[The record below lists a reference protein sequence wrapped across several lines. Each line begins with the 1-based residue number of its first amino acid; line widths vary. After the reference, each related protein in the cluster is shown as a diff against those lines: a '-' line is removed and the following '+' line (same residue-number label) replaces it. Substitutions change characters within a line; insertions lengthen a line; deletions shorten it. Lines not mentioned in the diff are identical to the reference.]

1 MGLDL
6 LLLLPVP
13 RRMPRIGPR
22 SGAAPQSGLLQPPRY
37 RAMAMEPTGWLSQP
51 ALQAALLAAAGA
63 LAYWLKDVP
72 GLLLQWGRRFF
83 VSTLSID
90 SRDEFLFAALVEH
103 MDQHPGLAG
112 VNQFTARSVR
122 RGTEYQSLAE
132 DLRAGQPP
140 RAFLS
145 PGEGVHLL
153 RIDGRWLW
161 LRRELQVGQAV
172 FEKISLSVLGRSPAY
187 LEGFLQ
193 AAIAARAARETDTL
207 SVYIPNPFHGGDWM
221 RARLGSRRPLS
232 SVVLKAGQAEGLLA
246 DLQRFLASRARY
258 AELGI
263 PWRRGYLL
271 HGPPGTGKTSLVTA
285 LASELGL
292 NVCTLSLASPIV
304 TDEKIHTL
312 LAAVPQRSLLLI
324 EDVDAF
330 FHARDAA
337 HGQVRL
343 SFSGFLNALDGVATQ
358 EGTVLFMTT
367 NHLERLDP
375 ALIRAG
381 RIDEQVELG
390 WVDADQLARLYRK
403 FHDDPQ
409 AATAFARERAGR
421 QLTPAAVQ
429 GELMKRFGT
438 HEAVF
443 FPGNPSD
450 PA

>member
-1 MGLDL
+1 LEASTL
-6 LLLLPVP
+6 F
-13 RRMPRIGPR
+13 
-22 SGAAPQSGLLQPPRY
+22 SA
-37 RAMAMEPTGWLSQP
+37 P

-72 GLLLQWGRRFF
+72 GLVVSWARRFF
-83 VSTLSID
+83 ISTLTVD
-90 SRDEFLFAALVEH
+90 SRDEFLFSALIEY
-103 MDQHPGLAG
+103 MDTHPKLRG

-122 RGTEYQSLAE
+122 QGTAYQSLDD
-132 DLRAGQPP
+132 DLRSGQPP

-145 PGEGVHLL
+145 PGEGLHIVRL
-153 RIDGRWLW
+153 DGRWLW
-161 LRRELQVGQAV
+161 IRRDVQVAQAV
-172 FEKISLSVLGRSPAY
+172 FEKVSLSQFGRSPAR
-187 LEGFLQ
+187 LQAFLQ
-193 AAIAARAARETDTL
+193 AAIDARAARETDTL

-232 SVVLKAGQAEGLLA
+232 SVVLKTGQGEDLLA
-246 DLQRFLASRARY
+246 DLELFFASRERY
-258 AELGI
+258 AQLGI

-271 HGPPGTGKTSLVTA
+271 YGPPGTGKTSLVTA
-285 LASELGL
+285 LASELRL

-330 FHARDAA
+330 FRERDAA
-337 HGQVRL
+337 HAQVKL

-367 NHLERLDP
+367 NHVERLDP

-390 WVDADQLARLYRK
+390 WADAEQLRRLYLK
-403 FHDDPQ
+403 FHDDP
-409 AATAFARERAGR
+409 AAAEAFVHEKAG
-421 QLTPAAVQ
+421 QKLAPAAVQ
-429 GELMKRFGT
+429 GELMKRFG
-438 HEAVF
+438 A
-443 FPGNPSD
+443 GRDRS
-450 PA
+450 AA

>member
-1 MGLDL
+1 LEASTL
-6 LLLLPVP
+6 F
-13 RRMPRIGPR
+13 
-22 SGAAPQSGLLQPPRY
+22 SA
-37 RAMAMEPTGWLSQP
+37 P

-72 GLLLQWGRRFF
+72 GLAVSWARRFF
-83 VSTLSID
+83 ISTLTVD
-90 SRDEFLFAALVEH
+90 SRDEFLFSALIEY
-103 MDQHPGLAG
+103 MDTHPKLRG

-122 RGTEYQSLAE
+122 QGTAYQSLDD
-132 DLRAGQPP
+132 DLRSGQPP

-145 PGEGVHLL
+145 PGEGLHIVRL
-153 RIDGRWLW
+153 DGRWLW
-161 LRRELQVGQAV
+161 IRRDVQVAQAV
-172 FEKISLSVLGRSPAY
+172 FEKVSLSQFGRSPAR
-187 LEGFLQ
+187 LQAFLQ
-193 AAIAARAARETDTL
+193 AAIDARAARETDTL

-232 SVVLKAGQAEGLLA
+232 SVVLKTGQGEDLLA
-246 DLQRFLASRARY
+246 DLELFFASRERY
-258 AELGI
+258 AQLGI

-271 HGPPGTGKTSLVTA
+271 YGPPGTGKTSLVTA
-285 LASELGL
+285 LASELRL

-330 FHARDAA
+330 FRERDAA
-337 HGQVRL
+337 HAQVKL

-367 NHLERLDP
+367 NHVERLDP

-390 WVDADQLARLYRK
+390 WADAEQLRRLYLK
-403 FHDDPQ
+403 FHDDP
-409 AATAFARERAGR
+409 AAAEAFVHEKAG
-421 QLTPAAVQ
+421 QKLAPAAVQ
-429 GELMKRFGT
+429 GELMKRFG
-438 HEAVF
+438 A
-443 FPGNPSD
+443 GRDRS
-450 PA
+450 AA

>member
-1 MGLDL
+1 
-6 LLLLPVP
+6 
-13 RRMPRIGPR
+13 
-22 SGAAPQSGLLQPPRY
+22 
-37 RAMAMEPTGWLSQP
+37 MEASTLFSAP

-72 GLLLQWGRRFF
+72 GLVVSWARRFF
-83 VSTLSID
+83 ISTLTVD
-90 SRDEFLFAALVEH
+90 SRDEFLFSALIEY
-103 MDQHPGLAG
+103 MDTHPKLRG

-122 RGTEYQSLAE
+122 QGTAYQSLDD
-132 DLRAGQPP
+132 DLRSGQPP

-145 PGEGVHLL
+145 PGEGLHIVRL
-153 RIDGRWLW
+153 DGRWLW
-161 LRRELQVGQAV
+161 IRRDVQVAQAV
-172 FEKISLSVLGRSPAY
+172 FEKVSLSQFGRSPAR
-187 LEGFLQ
+187 LQAFLQ
-193 AAIAARAARETDTL
+193 AAIDARAARETDTL

-232 SVVLKAGQAEGLLA
+232 SVVLKTGQGEDLLA
-246 DLQRFLASRARY
+246 DLELFFASRERY
-258 AELGI
+258 AQLGI

-271 HGPPGTGKTSLVTA
+271 YGPPGTGKTSLVTA
-285 LASELGL
+285 LASELRL

-330 FHARDAA
+330 FRERDAA
-337 HGQVRL
+337 HAQVKL

-367 NHLERLDP
+367 NHVERLDP

-390 WVDADQLARLYRK
+390 WADAEQLRRLYLK
-403 FHDDPQ
+403 FHDDP
-409 AATAFARERAGR
+409 AAAEAFVHEKAG
-421 QLTPAAVQ
+421 QKLAPAAVQ
-429 GELMKRFGT
+429 GELMKRFG
-438 HEAVF
+438 A
-443 FPGNPSD
+443 GRDRS
-450 PA
+450 AA

>member
-1 MGLDL
+1 
-6 LLLLPVP
+6 
-13 RRMPRIGPR
+13 
-22 SGAAPQSGLLQPPRY
+22 
-37 RAMAMEPTGWLSQP
+37 MEASGWLSQP

-63 LAYWLKDVP
+63 LAFWLKDVP
-72 GLLLQWGRRFF
+72 GLLLRWGRRFF
-83 VSTLSID
+83 ISTLTLD
-90 SRDEFLFAALVEH
+90 SRDEFLFSALVEY
-103 MDQHPGLAG
+103 MDQHPGLRG
-112 VNQFTARSVR
+112 INQFTARSVR

-140 RAFLS
+140 RAYLS

-161 LRRELQVGQAV
+161 LRRELQVGQMV
-172 FEKISLSVLGRSPAY
+172 FERISLSTPGRSPQY
-187 LEGFLQ
+187 LEAFLQ
-193 AAIAARAARETDTL
+193 AAIDARAARETDTL

-232 SVVLKAGQAEGLLA
+232 SVVLKAGQAERLLA
-246 DLQRFLASRARY
+246 DLQQFLGSRQRY
-258 AELGI
+258 ADLGI

-330 FHARDAA
+330 FRERDAA
-337 HGQVRL
+337 HGQVQL

-381 RIDEQVELG
+381 RIDEQVALD
-390 WVDADQLARLYRK
+390 WVDADQLRRLYLK
-403 FHDDPQ
+403 FHDD
-409 AATAFARERAGR
+409 AAAAEAFARERVGQ
-421 QLTPAAVQ
+421 QLSPAAVQ
-429 GELMKRFGT
+429 GELMKRLGLQ
-438 HEAVF
+438 AA
-443 FPGNPSD
+443 PD
-450 PA
+450 